1 MEHTRYETQRHEG
14 IEKLLKPLVVTL
26 RLSLV
31 WMDLVP
37 MQWKSEFGLLDRMW
51 ISYVRGS
58 WYYANVLKYL
68 RIQRPFWRVLFLS
81 VALSTSVFVTL
92 RRYSAVIVISFK
104 GKCSRF
110 PFLIL
115 SIYVPGAPSSSIEI
129 LVLPCCRFG
138 NVFTPFVKIDRFFF
152 YCCNSRKFMWYFYC

>member
-115 SIYVPGAPSSSIEI
+115 SIYVPGAPSFSIEI

-138 NVFTPFVKIDRFFF
+138 NVLTPFVKIDRFFF
-152 YCCNSRKFMWYFYC
+152 YCCNSRKFMWCFYC